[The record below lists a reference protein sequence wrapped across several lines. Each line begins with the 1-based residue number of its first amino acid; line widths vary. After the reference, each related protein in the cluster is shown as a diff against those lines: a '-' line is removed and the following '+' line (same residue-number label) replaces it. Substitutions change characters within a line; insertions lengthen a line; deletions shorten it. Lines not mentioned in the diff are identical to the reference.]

1 MSENAGGVTSGNVG
15 SGSPVGGSG
24 GERRHRRGS
33 VDVAGIWART
43 CRVLEIVV
51 RWVGTLLSLLMVAH
65 VVLAVGGANPDNAIT
80 RFVADWA
87 KPLALGFS
95 DLFTPAD
102 PSLAVLVNYGIAAV
116 FYLFATS
123 IAVRIIRSVG

>member
-1 MSENAGGVTSGNVG
+1 MSENAGG
-15 SGSPVGGSG
+15 SPAGGGPTRGVPG
-24 GERRHRRGS
+24 GDRRHRRGS
-33 VDVAGIWART
+33 GGLAEIRART
-43 CRVLEIVV
+43 CRVLEVVV

-65 VVLAVGGANPDNAIT
+65 VVLVVGGANPDNAIT
-80 RFVADWA
+80 RFVAEWA

-123 IAVRIIRSVG
+123 IAVRIARLVG

>member
-1 MSENAGGVTSGNVG
+1 MSENAGGATSDN
-15 SGSPVGGSG
+15 VGGSPAG
-24 GERRHRRGS
+24 RERRHRRRS
-33 VDVAGIWART
+33 VDLAELRTRT
-43 CRVLEIVV
+43 CRVVEIVV

-65 VVLAVGGANPDNAIT
+65 VVLAVGGANPDNVIT
-80 RFVADWA
+80 RFVAEWA

-102 PSLAVLVNYGIAAV
+102 PKLAVLVNYGIAAV

-123 IAVRIIRSVG
+123 IAVRIVRSVA

>member
-1 MSENAGGVTSGNVG
+1 MSENAGEATSANVG
-15 SGSPVGGSG
+15 SPPAGGSG

-33 VDVAGIWART
+33 VDLAGIWSRT

-80 RFVADWA
+80 RFVAEWA

-95 DLFTPAD
+95 DLFAPAD

-123 IAVRIIRSVG
+123 IAVRIIRSLS

>member
-1 MSENAGGVTSGNVG
+1 MSENVGDSPGGGPTRGV
-15 SGSPVGGSG
+15 PG

-33 VDVAGIWART
+33 AGLAEVRRRV
-43 CRVLEIVV
+43 CRVAEIVV
-51 RWVGTLLSLLMVAH
+51 RWVGALLSLLMVAH
-65 VVLAVGGANPDNAIT
+65 VVLVVGGANPDNAIT

-102 PSLAVLVNYGIAAV
+102 PILAVLVNYGIAAV
-116 FYLFATS
+116 FYLFVTS